1 MSRLSSDDW
10 LALVEIARRAIS
22 SAILENCIPDL
33 PPYPAALSEP
43 RGAFVSL
50 YCGGILRGCVG
61 QVENPGP
68 LADVVAR
75 SAINAA
81 QYDSRFPPISAKEV
95 PTLEIEIS
103 VLSAP
108 ERILPEAIVAG
119 RHGLM
124 VVRGSSKGL
133 LAAAS
138 GHGAQMVRAAIGG
151 GNLRQGRLGARCLAR
166 SRDSGA
172 RFYGRSFF
180 GEGTVRAI
188 SDREIAAGGFVAQAS
203 ALIFPPENETPR
215 LIRRANQSPFFSKM

>member
-22 SAILENCIPDL
+22 SVILEKRLPDL

-50 YCGGILRGCVG
+50 YCGGALRGCVG
-61 QVENPGP
+61 QVENPGS

-81 QYDSRFPPISAKEV
+81 LYDSRFPPISGEEV
-95 PTLEIEIS
+95 AGLEIEIS
-103 VLSAP
+103 VLTAL

-124 VVRGSSKGL
+124 VVRESSKGL
-133 LAAAS
+133 LLPQVATERKWS
-138 GHGAQMVRAAIGG
+138 GQ
-151 GNLRQGRLGARCLAR
+151 RLLEETCIKAGLGHDAW
-166 SRDSGA
+166 RDTA
-172 RFYGRSFF
+172 TLVF
-180 GEGTVRAI
+180 GFTAEIYSEKQKRII
-188 SDREIAAGGFVAQAS
+188 SE
-203 ALIFPPENETPR
+203 P
-215 LIRRANQSPFFSKM
+215 